1 MIPNVRVGALSL
13 LLAVCLTAAC
23 GLPRPDTVVTRMIE
37 PRLAESSGVVADAP
51 NAASVRLLDT
61 QIRAHIGRR
70 LLHQQPDGELT
81 EDDVWRW
88 TSTPDRYLDSA
99 LRLAIA
105 SNPELRQVDAS
116 SASSLAVT
124 VLAWQIESGSSR
136 RLIGAVEIKLTRPD
150 RTVYSQ
156 IIRAEEALSADL
168 PGDLSAAAGRL
179 LGRLAS
185 DCLSH
190 VARQQGT

>member
-1 MIPNVRVGALSL
+1 MIPNPRVGVLSL
-13 LLAVCLTAAC
+13 LLAVCLTAC
-23 GLPRPDTVVTRMIE
+23 GLPRPETAVTRMIE
-37 PRLAESSGVVADAP
+37 PRLAEPSGAVTDAP
-51 NAASVRLLDT
+51 TAASVRLLDT

-70 LLHQQPDGELT
+70 VLHQQPDGELT

-88 TSTPDRYLDSA
+88 TTTPDRYLDSA

-105 SNPELRQVDAS
+105 SNPELRQVDAT
-116 SASSLAVT
+116 SASALAVT
-124 VLAWQIESGSSR
+124 VLAWQIESGASR

-150 RTVYSQ
+150 RTVHSQ

-168 PGDLSAAAGRL
+168 PGDLSVAAGRL
-179 LGRLAS
+179 LGRIAA

-190 VARQQGT
+190 VARQGT

>member
-1 MIPNVRVGALSL
+1 MIPSVRVALSV
-13 LLAVCLTAAC
+13 LLAAGLTAAC
-23 GLPRPDTVVTRMIE
+23 KLPRPETVSTRMIE
-37 PRLAESSGVVADAP
+37 PRLAEPSGVAADTP

-70 LLHQQPDGELT
+70 VLHQQPDGELT
-81 EDDVWRW
+81 EDEVWRW

-124 VLAWQIESGSSR
+124 VLAWQIESGASR
-136 RLIGAVEIKLTRPD
+136 RLIGAVEIKMTRAD
-150 RTVYSQ
+150 RTIHSE

-185 DCLSH
+185 ECL
-190 VARQQGT
+190 ARVTRQGS

>member
-1 MIPNVRVGALSL
+1 MIANARVALSL
-13 LLAVCLTAAC
+13 LLACLTVAC
-23 GLPRPDTVVTRMIE
+23 ALPRPETVATRMIE
-37 PRLAESSGVVADAP
+37 PRLAEASGVVADAP

-124 VLAWQIESGSSR
+124 VLAWQIESGASR

-150 RTVYSQ
+150 RTVHSQ
-156 IIRAEEALSADL
+156 IIRGEEPLSADL
-168 PGDLSAAAGRL
+168 PGDLSVAAGRL

-190 VARQQGT
+190 VGRQGT

>member
-1 MIPNVRVGALSL
+1 MIPASRIGTLCL
-13 LLAVCLTAAC
+13 LLAAGLTAAC
-23 GLPRPDTVVTRMIE
+23 SLPRPQTVPTRMIE
-37 PRLAESSGVVADAP
+37 PRLAEPSAVVADTA

-81 EDDVWRW
+81 EDGVWRW

-105 SNPELRQVDAS
+105 SNAELRQVDTS

-124 VLAWQIESGSSR
+124 VLAWQVESGASR

-150 RTVYSQ
+150 RTVYSE

-168 PGDLSAAAGRL
+168 PGDLSAASGRL

-185 DCLSH
+185 ECLLR
-190 VARQQGT
+190 VTRQVS